1 MKTSI
6 VHLAWPP
13 LILCFYS
20 ERVHFPHSHSPSLA
34 VFVCV
39 GVLRLCVC
47 VCFFVSVRV
56 SRQDVL
62 NAVGVFQLPAMA
74 LMFPERE
81 GMRVDPDSRPP
92 PDGQKV
98 RKRDTPHVDACPES
112 SPCRVVS
119 FLSFAPWGGC
129 SARDFLK
136 NRVDFLP

>member
-1 MKTSI
+1 MATVDPASI
-6 VHLAWPP
+6 PSGFISLTPISFP
-13 LILCFYS
+13 R
-20 ERVHFPHSHSPSLA
+20 RV
-34 VFVCV
+34 CGV

-47 VCFFVSVRV
+47 LLFVSVRV

-112 SPCRVVS
+112 LPCRVVS
-119 FLSFAPWGGC
+119 FLSFPPWGGC
-129 SARDFLK
+129 SARDFFGEPSRFSPVTE
-136 NRVDFLP
+136 RVNSHV